1 MEELTT
7 QQQAEIIANKIINA
21 TKENI
26 INRLSPALDK
36 LASGHVHFTKE
47 LADAI
52 ITDIKN
58 S

>member
-1 MEELTT
+1 MTELTS
-7 QQQAEIIANKIINA
+7 QQQAEIIAEKIINM
-21 TKENI
+21 TKLNI
-26 INRLSPALDK
+26 INKLSPSFDK
-36 LASGHVHFTKE
+36 LASGHHHFTQE